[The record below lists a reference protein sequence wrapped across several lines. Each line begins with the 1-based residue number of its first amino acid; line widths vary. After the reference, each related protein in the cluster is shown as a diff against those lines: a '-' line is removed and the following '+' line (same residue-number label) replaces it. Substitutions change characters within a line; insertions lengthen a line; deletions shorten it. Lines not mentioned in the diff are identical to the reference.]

1 MHKDELV
8 AYWLDTAD
16 RDYQTTKHLYDSG
29 DYHWSLFMGHLVIEK
44 LLKAI
49 LVACQPEGTSV
60 PRSHDLLLLA
70 EKGRIGMTQRQ
81 KDLLDLTTTFN
92 VAARYPDYQQ
102 TFYRKCTRVYTAER
116 IAEIEELR
124 TWLIGLLKKC

>member
-1 MHKDELV
+1 MV
-8 AYWLDTAD
+8 AV
-16 RDYQTTKHLYDSG
+16 H
-29 DYHWSLFMGHLVIEK
+29 GHLVIEK
-44 LLKAI
+44 LLKAT
-49 LVACQPEGTSV
+49 LVACQPEETSV
-60 PRSHDLLLLA
+60 PRSHDMLLLA